1 MMNINNKYLNFDINI
16 NILDKLGINL
26 HPNIIVYNKFFC
38 KEYYSNPSDIKPFI
52 KDHIESW
59 INKKYN
65 LINIIDADINYYI
78 EHINILIKYK
88 FNDVITEINID
99 HLISMCDYMKIKAV
113 DENELSNNS
122 KQNYIY
128 WKNQYYFMIYENIL
142 CNNYKPVGI
151 TDKVNLIK
159 LIDNLW
165 KNIKFDNLIKFIK
178 TLNKISYKGQDVS
191 KYFEMII
198 NKFDNSENIL
208 KLLEYINKNFIDDD
222 DINNLNNEFISDITN
237 YENTNEISKYN
248 FRFIVEHL
256 KSNGYLLFEEHNKQL
271 KNKYKKVQSFET
283 IKKDKELVNYFIY
296 LISLKDS
303 NSVNRKVNE
312 ILIKMRNYLCDLLDN
327 NKNQIGYQKITVNQ
341 DSEKYKNVDLTSY
354 DRTNAIFNIFK
365 YSNAKVNPV
374 SNFNLNSDIEP
385 YFDIYSS
392 YYNSRY
398 PDRQLEYD
406 PFQSTI
412 VIKVSF
418 LEKKYLIHMALIQ
431 YIILDLLF
439 KIEEGI
445 NIIIISKLSKI
456 PIQHLQETINS
467 LLQIKLIKRTN
478 SKSIEDLKFFI
489 NYNFSHE
496 NNKISISSLILKEK
510 EETDI
515 KKEYLHDRNTI
526 VLSNLYDYMKK
537 TKTFTKTI
545 LETDL
550 QYKIPFKITNEQIE
564 MCIKTLLD
572 KEHIVSIQMTNPYN
586 SEGCP
591 DIIYKYI
598 E

>member
-16 NILDKLGINL
+16 NILNKLEINL
-26 HPNIIVYNKFFC
+26 HPNIIAYNDFFC

-52 KDHIESW
+52 KEHIESW
-59 INKKYN
+59 INKKHT
-65 LINIIDADINYYI
+65 LINVIDADINYYI

-88 FNDVITEINID
+88 FNEVITEINID
-99 HLISMCDYMKIKAV
+99 HLISMCDYMKIDVIA
-113 DENELSNNS
+113 ENELTNS
-122 KQNYIY
+122 KKNYTY

-151 TDKVNLIK
+151 ADKVDLLK

-165 KNIKFDNLIKFIK
+165 KNIKFENLMKFII
-178 TLNKISYKGQDVS
+178 TLNKISYHGQNVS
-191 KYFEMII
+191 KCFEMII
-198 NKFDNSENIL
+198 NKFDNPENIL
-208 KLLEYINKNFIDDD
+208 KLLEYINKNVIDDD
-222 DINNLNNEFISDITN
+222 NNFNDDFISDNSDIKSF
-237 YENTNEISKYN
+237 ENTDDISKYN

-271 KNKYKKVQSFET
+271 KNKYKKLQSFET
-283 IKKDKELVNYFIY
+283 IKRDKELVNYFIY
-296 LISLKDS
+296 LISLKDA

-327 NKNQIGYQKITVNQ
+327 NKNQTGYQKITVNQ

-365 YSNAKVNPV
+365 YSNTNLNPV
-374 SNFNLNSDIEP
+374 TNFKLNSDIEP
-385 YFDIYSS
+385 YFDIYNS

-406 PFQSTI
+406 PFQSTL

-418 LEKKYLIHMALIQ
+418 LEKKYFIHMALIQ

-439 KIEEGI
+439 KVEEGI

-510 EETDI
+510 ENEI

-545 LETDL
+545 LETEL
-550 QYKIPFKITNEQIE
+550 QYKIPFKITNEQIVT
-564 MCIKTLLD
+564 CIKTLLD
-572 KEHIVSIQMTNPYN
+572 KEHIISIQMMNPYN
-586 SEGCP
+586 SDGYA
-591 DIIYKYI
+591 DIIYKYV

>member
-198 NKFDNSENIL
+198 NKFDNTENIL
-208 KLLEYINKNFIDDD
+208 KLLEYINKNFINDD

-545 LETDL
+545 LETEL

-572 KEHIVSIQMTNPYN
+572 KEHIVSIQMMNPYN
-586 SEGCP
+586 SNGYA